1 MSLAR
6 IHRESAEGLYRS
18 PAQVNVRAEDGRRV
32 TVHGFRAT
40 FKDWCEDE
48 NNFPSNHVEEC
59 LSHAVGN
66 KTEQAYRRP
75 YCSEE
80 TAHHHGKVGALLRV
94 RIADRPV
101 EGGK

>member
-66 KTEQAYRRP
+66 KTEQAYRRRTALKKRRTIMEKWAH
-75 YCSEE
+75 YCEC
-80 TAHHHGKVGALLRV
+80 VLR
-94 RIADRPV
+94 I
-101 EGGK
+101 GQ